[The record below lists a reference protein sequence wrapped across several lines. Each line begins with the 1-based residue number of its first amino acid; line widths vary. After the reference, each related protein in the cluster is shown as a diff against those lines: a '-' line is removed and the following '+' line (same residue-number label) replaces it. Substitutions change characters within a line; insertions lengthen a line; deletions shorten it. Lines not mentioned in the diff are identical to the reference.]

1 MQPRGRPFELGNK
14 LGRGR
19 PKGSRNKTKS
29 AVLELLERSEMAV
42 VALVIRQAAQGH
54 FPSQRLLLAVYAT
67 LPRRRSCRS
76 RVRKMQSIED
86 LVSVAEQT
94 TQEVSQ
100 GQITPEEANATMR
113 GVEQAGQLLKMR
125 SEKHNVERPPKA
137 PLPEFMRLDIEAR
150 NEERAQRRAKEKA
163 EKEALEGAAASPLK
177 GDP

>member
-1 MQPRGRPFELGNK
+1 
-14 LGRGR
+14 
-19 PKGSRNKTKS
+19 
-29 AVLELLERSEMAV
+29 VLELLEKSEIAV
-42 VALVIRQAAQGH
+42 VAQVITQAIRGH
-54 FPSQRLLLAVYAT
+54 FPSQRLLFAVYET

-76 RVRKMQSIED
+76 RVRKMQSVED

-94 TQEVSQ
+94 TQQVSQ

-125 SEKHNVERPPKA
+125 SEKHNMERPSKA
-137 PLPEFMRLDIEAR
+137 PLPEFMRIDIEAR

-163 EKEALEGAAASPLK
+163 EKEGLGSAAATPSK